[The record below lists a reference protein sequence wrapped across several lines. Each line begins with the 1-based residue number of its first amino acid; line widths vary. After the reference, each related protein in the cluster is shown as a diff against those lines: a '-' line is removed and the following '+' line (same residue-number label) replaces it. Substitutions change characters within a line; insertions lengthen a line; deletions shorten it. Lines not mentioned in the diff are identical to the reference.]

1 MDSNNALAT
10 GDSCRC
16 AHHIM
21 LTADLGGRRVSLTT
35 RMLSRIPNVCN
46 HGCAKTLLQ
55 RRVATCIE
63 RADGRRLNHG
73 VQQGAFTG
81 GHFAVSNLR
90 TVVHFDENDLSLRRY
105 AKACLEGMNELH
117 AQFTQFNVSYMH
129 APRP

>member
-21 LTADLGGRRVSLTT
+21 LTVDLGGRRVSLTT

-81 GHFAVSNLR
+81 GHGFQDF
-90 TVVHFDENDLSLRRY
+90 VV
-105 AKACLEGMNELH
+105 LH
-117 AQFTQFNVSYMH
+117 PASQCAQRIYLL
-129 APRP
+129 